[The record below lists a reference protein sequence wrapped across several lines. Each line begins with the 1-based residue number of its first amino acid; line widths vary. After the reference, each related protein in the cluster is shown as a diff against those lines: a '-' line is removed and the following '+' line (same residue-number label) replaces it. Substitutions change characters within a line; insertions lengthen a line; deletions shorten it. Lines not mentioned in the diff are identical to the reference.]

1 MHDIKTF
8 EGTLNNVGGRYA
20 LVVAR
25 FNSFVVEA
33 LLAGAVDTLVRHG
46 VARDDIEII
55 RVPGAW
61 ELPVAVKKILEK
73 RDYDAVIALGAVI
86 RGGTAHFEYVA
97 GEAAKGIAAVQND
110 TMFDASALLLANR
123 TDCAPTDELNFD
135 ALLLGGYFCHR
146 EFIEKSLQ
154 LLYHGRICGDCA
166 AFWTVRCVPLV
177 FIA

>member
-110 TMFDASALLLANR
+110 TGVPVRLVADPDGGGGVELIEFDHAEKKARIRRLTYGDDVR
-123 TDCAPTDELNFD
+123 
-135 ALLLGGYFCHR
+135 R
-146 EFIEKSLQ
+146 EVPF
-154 LLYHGRICGDCA
+154 GD
-166 AFWTVRCVPLV
+166 
-177 FIA
+177 